1 MTFAL
6 LIRPARASRSTLCG
20 IVDSGERRLAL
31 FIEHFRTI
39 FMATSSSRTIW
50 KGAISFGLV
59 HIPVGLHTATTEQGI
74 DFDWLDKRS
83 MDPVGY
89 KRINKRTGKEIDREN
104 IVKGVAYEDGQY
116 VIISPDEI
124 ENAYP
129 KTTQTIEIQRF
140 VDASEVPFVYLE
152 RPYYVAP
159 INKGHKVYALLRETL
174 VKTGKI
180 GIARVVIQTKQHLAA
195 LMPSGDALVLNL
207 LRWGDEVRTT
217 EGLDLPASGSK
228 GVSISAAEMKMAKQ
242 LVDDMTEKWNPDDF
256 KDEFKQAVMG
266 LVEKKVKAGNTET
279 VMQPEEETPAQGDNI
294 LDLTEL
300 LARSL
305 AGRKGKGAGGAA
317 AKADDEDTP
326 KKTAKTVSLEKAK
339 SGESDTAGKKS
350 SKSTSKAANKT
361 GTKAAAK
368 TSGTS
373 AGKAAAKKA
382 APAKAAGKSATKTAK
397 PRKAA

>member
-1 MTFAL
+1 
-6 LIRPARASRSTLCG
+6 
-20 IVDSGERRLAL
+20 
-31 FIEHFRTI
+31 
-39 FMATSSSRTIW
+39 MATSSSRTIW

-305 AGRKGKGAGGAA
+305 AGRKGKGSGGAA
-317 AKADDEDTP
+317 AKTDEDAP
-326 KKTAKTVSLEKAK
+326 KKAAKTVSIDKAK
-339 SGESDTAGKKS
+339 SGHTGTGAKKS
-350 SKSTSKAANKT
+350 SKAATKSAGKT
-361 GTKAAAK
+361 ATKTTTKAAAK
-368 TSGTS
+368 ADADSDGAGKATAKKASPSKT
-373 AGKAAAKKA
+373 AGKAAA
-382 APAKAAGKSATKTAK
+382 KTAK

>member
-1 MTFAL
+1 
-6 LIRPARASRSTLCG
+6 
-20 IVDSGERRLAL
+20 
-31 FIEHFRTI
+31 
-39 FMATSSSRTIW
+39 MATSSSRTIW

-207 LRWGDEVRTT
+207 LRWGDEVRST
-217 EGLDLPASGSK
+217 EGLDLPASGGK

-317 AKADDEDTP
+317 AKADEDAP
-326 KKTAKTVSLEKAK
+326 KKTAKTVPIENAK
-339 SGESDTAGKKS
+339 SGDTGAAAKKS
-350 SKSTSKAANKT
+350 SKTASKAASKT

-368 TSGTS
+368 TSGSST
-373 AGKAAAKKA
+373 GKVAAKKA
-382 APAKAAGKSATKTAK
+382 APAKSAGKSAAKTAK